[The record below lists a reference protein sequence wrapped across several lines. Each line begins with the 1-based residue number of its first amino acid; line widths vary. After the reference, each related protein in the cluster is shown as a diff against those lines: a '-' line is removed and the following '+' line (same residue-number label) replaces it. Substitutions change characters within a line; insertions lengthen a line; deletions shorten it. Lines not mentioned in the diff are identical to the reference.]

1 MKQILVIL
9 LMLPLLT
16 YSQYP
21 GGRGGSYKDFG
32 GKSNSKDYIKGNVGG
47 KVIDSKTGNPLE
59 FANVSLKNKRWDKII
74 EGTITDSNGKFF
86 MNKIRS
92 GKYEITVSFIG
103 YDKMVVDFELTKKK
117 PDVKLD
123 DILLTINSEMLSEVK
138 IEEEK
143 PIYESK
149 IDKIVYNAENDV
161 NEGLNDATDILRK
174 APLLS
179 VDLDG
184 EVELRGSKNIKFLL
198 NGKASSF
205 LSGDLASALS
215 MIPADEVKSVEI
227 ITSPGAKY
235 DGEGDAGIV
244 NIITKRKAIDGYK
257 ASLSGS
263 FGSRINRNSA
273 NLSLG
278 SGRLSISAK
287 GGINYSWPREG
298 KVFYERRDWN
308 DNDEVNI
315 LTNDGKSSSQWIGY
329 RAGTSLYYDINAY
342 NSISSS
348 LSFNGRNTPSDNTT
362 TYNYLSYN
370 PIDSSWSELYN
381 YDSRV
386 DSEKDTKKL
395 EWTTDYT
402 KTFDEEDKEFSVSLQ
417 IGARFNDQDTDISE
431 QDNII
436 ELKNINDEKNIEGT
450 FQLDYTHPIND
461 HIIEIGTKIINR
473 DQQMQYTT
481 TSDNYLY
488 TMPTEVFNYN
498 QLVAATYLSSRWELA
513 NDFGLIG
520 GLRYEMTKISG
531 DWEYNTQKKFNESY
545 ENFLPSFTF
554 SKKFGMGKD
563 LKLSFSSR
571 ISRPSSQYIN
581 TNTSR
586 ENNKNIRIG
595 NPDLIPS
602 TSQQIEIGYNSFG
615 RKYQGSYYIYY
626 KESKNLIESFTTLRN
641 DTSTTTYENIGE
653 SSRYGFNY
661 YGSIKIDK
669 LTFRGGFN
677 VSLYEASDTRF
688 SADGNEALLFNYNF
702 GATLNLGNNWKAE
715 SWGFFRSRSQT
726 LQGSSTSFSM
736 MSFGVKKD
744 FKNKRGSLGIRVIE
758 PFLKDGYKIFS
769 TDIEG
774 ANFTQNSESK
784 VLFRSIGVS
793 FKYTFGKLNFKDPTK
808 RSNIRNNDL
817 QEEQGQEY

>member
-1 MKQILVIL
+1 
-9 LMLPLLT
+9 
-16 YSQYP
+16 
-21 GGRGGSYKDFG
+21 
-32 GKSNSKDYIKGNVGG
+32 
-47 KVIDSKTGNPLE
+47 
-59 FANVSLKNKRWDKII
+59 
-74 EGTITDSNGKFF
+74 
-86 MNKIRS
+86 
-92 GKYEITVSFIG
+92 
-103 YDKMVVDFELTKKK
+103 
-117 PDVKLD
+117 
-123 DILLTINSEMLSEVK
+123 
-138 IEEEK
+138 
-143 PIYESK
+143 
-149 IDKIVYNAENDV
+149 
-161 NEGLNDATDILRK
+161 
-174 APLLS
+174 
-179 VDLDG
+179 
-184 EVELRGSKNIKFLL
+184 
-198 NGKASSF
+198 
-205 LSGDLASALS
+205 
-215 MIPADEVKSVEI
+215 
-227 ITSPGAKY
+227 
-235 DGEGDAGIV
+235 
-244 NIITKRKAIDGYK
+244 
-257 ASLSGS
+257 
-263 FGSRINRNSA
+263 
-273 NLSLG
+273 
-278 SGRLSISAK
+278 
-287 GGINYSWPREG
+287 
-298 KVFYERRDWN
+298 
-308 DNDEVNI
+308 
-315 LTNDGKSSSQWIGY
+315 
-329 RAGTSLYYDINAY
+329 
-342 NSISSS
+342 
-348 LSFNGRNTPSDNTT
+348 
-362 TYNYLSYN
+362 
-370 PIDSSWSELYN
+370 
-381 YDSRV
+381 
-386 DSEKDTKKL
+386 
-395 EWTTDYT
+395 
-402 KTFDEEDKEFSVSLQ
+402 
-417 IGARFNDQDTDISE
+417 
-431 QDNII
+431 
-436 ELKNINDEKNIEGT
+436 
-450 FQLDYTHPIND
+450 
-461 HIIEIGTKIINR
+461 
-473 DQQMQYTT
+473 
-481 TSDNYLY
+481 
-488 TMPTEVFNYN
+488 
-498 QLVAATYLSSRWELA
+498 
-513 NDFGLIG
+513 
-520 GLRYEMTKISG
+520 
-531 DWEYNTQKKFNESY
+531 
-545 ENFLPSFTF
+545 
-554 SKKFGMGKD
+554 MGKD